1 MTPQEMTQ
9 ELLEELTNNYDITP
23 KIAVEMA
30 MFAIDKVVNY
40 EGIYNSDFWIEV
52 MEELDNL

>member
-9 ELLEELTNNYDITP
+9 ELLEELINNYDITP